1 MRATARGWTAVWLV
15 VLALVQAAAFLAVWR
30 VAVHSEIGQWVDT
43 VALTGNRIGQDTI
56 DGPVDKILNA
66 MSVVSLLAATAMIGF
81 IALIRGRI
89 ALAIT
94 ATLLIAGANVT
105 TQLLKYGLN
114 RPDFGVDPERA
125 AVGNSL
131 PSGHTT
137 VAASVAV
144 ALMLVLPRKVR
155 AVGAFIGAGYAAVA
169 GVATLS
175 AGWHRPSDA
184 VAAYLVVGVWA
195 ALAGLLLL
203 VTQREQA
210 EVAPGDA
217 HRVAALVL
225 GLGRCARPGRLW
237 AVPGLAA
244 RPARHRAGRAEPPP
258 PVRRVRG
265 QRRRDRRHDGGG
277 DGAGAHRRA
286 PAGAPGQGLS
296 RPVEPLRA
304 AVPPSARG
312 SPRSWPSWSTPTS
325 TVPPTARRGPSGN

>member
-30 VAVHSEIGQWVDT
+30 VAVHTGIGQWVDT
-43 VALTGNRIGQDTI
+43 VALTGNQIGQDRI
-56 DGPVDKILNA
+56 DGPVDRLLNA

-89 ALAIT
+89 ALAVT

-105 TQLLKYGLN
+105 TQLLKYGLA
-114 RPDFGVDPERA
+114 RPDYGIDPERA
-125 AVGNSL
+125 GVGNSL
-131 PSGHTT
+131 PSGHTA
-137 VAASVAV
+137 VAASVAL

-155 AVGAFIGAGYAAVA
+155 AAGAFIGATYAAAA

-195 ALAGLLLL
+195 ALAGLVLL

-217 HRVAALVL
+217 HRVASAVLGVAGVLALIVCGLALAWLVGLRDTWPTELSRRPLFVAYAGSAAGIAGTMAVVMALVL
-225 GLGRCARPGRLW
+225 TVVHRL
-237 AVPGLAA
+237 VP
-244 RPARHRAGRAEPPP
+244 
-258 PVRRVRG
+258 RVKG
-265 QRRRDRRHDGGG
+265 
-277 DGAGAHRRA
+277 
-286 PAGAPGQGLS
+286 
-296 RPVEPLRA
+296 
-304 AVPPSARG
+304 
-312 SPRSWPSWSTPTS
+312 
-325 TVPPTARRGPSGN
+325 

>member
-1 MRATARGWTAVWLV
+1 MRMRATARGWTAVWLV
-15 VLALVQAAAFLAVWR
+15 VLALVQAAAFVAVWR
-30 VAVHSEIGQWVDT
+30 VAVHTEIGQWVDT

-56 DGPVDKILNA
+56 DGPVNRLLNA

-94 ATLLIAGANVT
+94 ATLLIAGANLS
-105 TQLLKYGLN
+105 TQLLKHGLGRPDYGL
-114 RPDFGVDPERA
+114 DPERL

-144 ALMLVLPRKVR
+144 ALVLVLPAKVR
-155 AVGAFIGAGYAAVA
+155 AVGAFLAAGYAAVA

-195 ALAGLLLL
+195 AMAGLLLL
-203 VTQREQA
+203 INQREQA

-217 HRVAALVL
+217 HRIAALVL
-225 GLGRCARPGRLW
+225 GVGGVLALVAC
-237 AVPGLAA
+237 GLALA
-244 RPARHRAGRAEPPP
+244 WLVDLRDTGPDDLTRRPLFVGYAGSAAGIAGTMAVVMALVLTVVHRLVP
-258 PVRRVRG
+258 RVKG
-265 QRRRDRRHDGGG
+265 
-277 DGAGAHRRA
+277 
-286 PAGAPGQGLS
+286 
-296 RPVEPLRA
+296 
-304 AVPPSARG
+304 
-312 SPRSWPSWSTPTS
+312 
-325 TVPPTARRGPSGN
+325 